1 MFCHFKKKILT
12 KSMKWEQCET
22 IWGSAMQYL
31 QKTLMEMSLVHSY
44 CSVFAMRNISF
55 EESYFC
61 LLTQGQ

>member
-1 MFCHFKKKILT
+1 
-12 KSMKWEQCET
+12 MKWEQCET

-31 QKTLMEMSLVHSY
+31 QKTLMEMSLVHYY